1 MAKKKSTTSTSAKP
15 VDRESAKPAAHQATH
30 GSAAFAEAAE
40 CLKTI
45 AHPVRLRMIQL
56 LLDGRYTVGE
66 LAADCQIPDNV
77 ASEHLR
83 LMQRCG
89 FFTSERKGRR
99 VYYQVAEPHLK
110 QLMACIESR
119 FLSP

>member
-1 MAKKKSTTSTSAKP
+1 MAKKKAVSTSAKA
-15 VDRESAKPAAHQATH
+15 VDRASAKPEVRPTASGAT
-30 GSAAFAEAAE
+30 AFTEAAE

-56 LLDGRYTVGE
+56 LLTGRYTVGE

-89 FFTSERKGRR
+89 FFTSEREGRR

-119 FLSP
+119 FLPQ